1 MSPALGHLLCIAML
15 VTLILYIAVLL
26 TLYIVLAQATVKL
39 TWSGGQFFCMK
50 SWRGCNACD
59 LRVWHGNFR
68 LTIFVSISGYTLA
81 AKHGYLDLCHSEHS
95 FCAISARLF
104 RSICDYESVYIVA
117 LLSVSDGWG
126 LNCVWSRPSAQTMIL
141 NCHVLLSFVFL
152 TSSLCWYH
160 LLEYKW
166 KYNMIS
172 DDELSPA
179 TKQLLR

>member
-68 LTIFVSISGYTLA
+68 LTILFR
-81 AKHGYLDLCHSEHS
+81 YLDTHWPQNIDIWIYATLEHS